1 MSEAIPAATV
11 VLARDGDDGIEVL
24 MLRKNAALA
33 FGGMWVFP
41 GGRVDPGDG
50 DGEEGAR
57 NAAVREALEE
67 ADLLVE
73 PDGLVPFAH
82 WSPPAVAPK
91 RFATWFFLAP
101 APAGAVSIDGGEIH
115 DHVWVGPEAA
125 LARHAAREIEL
136 APPTWVTLHRLSGFP
151 DLRSALNDAA
161 AQQIEVYET
170 HIAKGADGVLAA
182 MWLGDAGYE
191 SGDLDAQGARHRLWM
206 REGGWVYEKDVG

>member
-11 VLARDGDDGIEVL
+11 VLARDSADGLEVL
-24 MLRKNAALA
+24 MLRKNADLA

-41 GGRVDPGDG
+41 GGRVDPDDG

-101 APAGAVSIDGGEIH
+101 APSGAVSIDGGEIH
-115 DHVWVGPEAA
+115 DHVWVEPGAA

-136 APPTWVTLHRLSGFP
+136 APPTWVTLHRLSGFA
-151 DLRSALNDAA
+151 DLRSALDDTAA
-161 AQQIEVYET
+161 RQIEIYET
-170 HIAKGADGVLAA
+170 HIGKGADGVLAA

-191 SGDLDAQGARHRLWM
+191 SGDLDAEGARHRLWM
-206 REGGWVYEKDVG
+206 RDDGWVYEKDVG